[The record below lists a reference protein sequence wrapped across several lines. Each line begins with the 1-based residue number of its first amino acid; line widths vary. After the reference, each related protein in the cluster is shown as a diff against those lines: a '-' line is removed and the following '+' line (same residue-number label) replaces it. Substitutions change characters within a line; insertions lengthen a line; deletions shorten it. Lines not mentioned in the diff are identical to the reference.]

1 MAPVVSGFIAF
12 RLPAFH
18 ANPRKRLVRMPKLYF
33 HDTGL
38 VCWLLGIRQ
47 SEQLRTHPLR
57 GPVFET
63 WVVSEA
69 LRHRT
74 NRGRTGGLWFY
85 RDRNGAEVDLVVDE
99 PAGLTLIEA
108 KSSTTA
114 SSSLFDGARR
124 VRRHFAD
131 SSPPCT
137 VAVAYGGDQFQ
148 LRSVGRLVP
157 WRMLRAATLPGSDHV
172 VSVFASGRPV
182 SGAGVLGLFPN
193 GTWKHAVTG
202 ENGEAALNLHSVH
215 LPMTVFVAAEGYSAH
230 PEHDWVPAERTLH
243 VELDAL
249 PNGGAVIF
257 REAMGEIPG
266 LSGRLNPIR
275 DTLGRT
281 CMYASNIAIDD
292 GAPQPVSFALG
303 KNLHLTDAEGT
314 SMWVRIVDITG
325 EAALLEYRSGQ

>member
-215 LPMTVFVAAEGYSAH
+215 LPMTVFVAAEGYSAPGARLGPRRTH
-230 PEHDWVPAERTLH
+230 APCRVGCAAERRCSDLPGGDGRNSRLVGETESDTGYARQNLH
-243 VELDAL
+243 VR
-249 PNGGAVIF
+249 V
-257 REAMGEIPG
+257 
-266 LSGRLNPIR
+266 
-275 DTLGRT
+275 
-281 CMYASNIAIDD
+281 
-292 GAPQPVSFALG
+292 Q
-303 KNLHLTDAEGT
+303 
-314 SMWVRIVDITG
+314 
-325 EAALLEYRSGQ
+325 YRH